1 VIVQDA
7 LCPIKHGA
15 MQMAKIK
22 DVSQVRISVNEE
34 EGKHQVAEAGQKSAS
49 SLENSD
55 SDKSRASQEDVVPRI
70 KAVQCKDGTL
80 LVPDCEDLRRGID
93 LQLTNIATR
102 AGKINE
108 QTLSFMMAFVIGIK
122 PRDRIEAMLAAQMAA
137 VHVAAMD
144 AARNLGNAE
153 NLQQFDSNERA
164 FNKLTRTFAMQMDA
178 RKRYCADGEQTV
190 TVQQNVS
197 VSTGGQAIVGNVTQN
212 VPANSEA
219 ATSTSASAI
228 TDARAAPMPIMA
240 ENDERTLV
248 RATTWNPP
256 NDGRSQT

>member
-1 VIVQDA
+1 
-7 LCPIKHGA
+7 
-15 MQMAKIK
+15 
-22 DVSQVRISVNEE
+22 
-34 EGKHQVAEAGQKSAS
+34 
-49 SLENSD
+49 
-55 SDKSRASQEDVVPRI
+55 
-70 KAVQCKDGTL
+70 
-80 LVPDCEDLRRGID
+80 
-93 LQLTNIATR
+93 
-102 AGKINE
+102 
-108 QTLSFMMAFVIGIK
+108 
-122 PRDRIEAMLAAQMAA
+122 
-137 VHVAAMD
+137 
-144 AARNLGNAE
+144 
-153 NLQQFDSNERA
+153 
-164 FNKLTRTFAMQMDA
+164 MQMDA

>member
-1 VIVQDA
+1 
-7 LCPIKHGA
+7 
-15 MQMAKIK
+15 
-22 DVSQVRISVNEE
+22 
-34 EGKHQVAEAGQKSAS
+34 
-49 SLENSD
+49 
-55 SDKSRASQEDVVPRI
+55 
-70 KAVQCKDGTL
+70 
-80 LVPDCEDLRRGID
+80 
-93 LQLTNIATR
+93 
-102 AGKINE
+102 
-108 QTLSFMMAFVIGIK
+108 
-122 PRDRIEAMLAAQMAA
+122 
-137 VHVAAMD
+137 
-144 AARNLGNAE
+144 
-153 NLQQFDSNERA
+153 
-164 FNKLTRTFAMQMDA
+164 MQMDA

-219 ATSTSASAI
+219 ATSTSAPAI